1 MPVEIVLFG
10 AVLPTLLPIFGLSVI
25 LYLIVDKWTG
35 RWDLDQ
41 WVWHPA
47 LFRLALFI
55 CVFALL
61 GLEVY
66 Q

>member
-25 LYLIVDKWTG
+25 LYLIVDKWAG
-35 RWDLDQ
+35 CWDLDR

-47 LFRLALFI
+47 LFRLALFV